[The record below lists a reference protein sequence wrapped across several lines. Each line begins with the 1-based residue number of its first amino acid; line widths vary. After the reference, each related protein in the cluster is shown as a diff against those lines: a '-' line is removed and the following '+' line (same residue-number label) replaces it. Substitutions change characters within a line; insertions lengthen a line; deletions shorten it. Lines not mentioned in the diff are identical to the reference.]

1 MRQGWEMGLE
11 GLVGEAGDRG
21 QDRGCGGSSHLVKM
35 HGLDLQAV
43 GP

>member
-11 GLVGEAGDRG
+11 GLVGKARDHG
-21 QDRGCGGSSHLVKM
+21 QDRGSGGSSYLVKM